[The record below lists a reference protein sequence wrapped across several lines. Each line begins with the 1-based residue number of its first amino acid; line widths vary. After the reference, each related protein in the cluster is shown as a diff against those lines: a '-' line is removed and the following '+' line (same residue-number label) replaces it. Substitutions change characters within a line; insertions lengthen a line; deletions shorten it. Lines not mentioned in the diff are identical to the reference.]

1 MGGFTPSRQSVPGT
15 TSAGTRASDRHDFT
29 GSIIVSGSGFVNFG
43 QVSGSGGYGFR
54 SDDGTLQFKNA
65 GGSWDTFGSSAGAVT
80 AYTNT
85 GNDRIIT
92 STGGTGINGEA
103 NLTFDGSTLVVA
115 GGLSA
120 SVNISAS
127 AYYGDGSTLSDV
139 TADPAGSDTQLQYN
153 NGGSMGAASDL
164 SYDDATGYLGVGTT
178 GGDITHRITLPNT
191 AGAAG
196 RIKANRFTT
205 YSSVRYKEN
214 IETLSSPL
222 EVVKQLR
229 GVSFNWKN
237 NGPSDIGFIA
247 EEAGKVIPEIVDW
260 DASGH
265 NAESMDYTRVV
276 PYLLEAMKVQQKQID
291 SLKFEIILLKNDKK

>member
-1 MGGFTPSRQSVPGT
+1 MGAFTPSRTVVPGT
-15 TSAGTRASDRHDFT
+15 TKAGTKSTDRHEFT
-29 GSIIVSGSGFVNFG
+29 GSIVVSGSGFVNFG
-43 QVSGSGGYGFR
+43 QSPGYSGYGFR
-54 SDDGTLQFKNA
+54 SNDGTLQFKDQ
-65 GGSWDTFGSSAGAVT
+65 GGTWAEFGSGDGIVT
-80 AYTNT
+80 SYTNT

-92 STGGTGINGEA
+92 SGGGTTINGEA
-103 NLTFDGSTLVVA
+103 SLTFDGSTLVVA
-115 GGLSA
+115 GDLSA

-127 AYYGDGSTLSDV
+127 AYYGDGSTLDGV

-153 NGGSMGAASDL
+153 NGDSMGAASDL

-178 GGDITHRITLPNT
+178 GEDITHRITLPNT

-276 PYLLEAMKVQQKQID
+276 PYLLEAIKAQQKQID
-291 SLKFEIILLKNDKK
+291 NLKFEIILLKNDKE